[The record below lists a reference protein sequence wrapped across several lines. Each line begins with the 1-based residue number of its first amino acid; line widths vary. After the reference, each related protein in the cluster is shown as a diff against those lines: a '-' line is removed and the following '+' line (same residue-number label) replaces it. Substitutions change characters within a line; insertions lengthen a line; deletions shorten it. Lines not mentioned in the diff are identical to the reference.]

1 MILLRLY
8 LLAGLVAHKALWE
21 ALKQRGAGKPAIKQE
36 RRPVRLQLVKC
47 VKIAILLGILAQT
60 MTPDILPITS
70 SPFALRVIGVLTY
83 TAGLAIAILGRVQ
96 LGPNWSDIEAA
107 RVAGEQAVVSH
118 GLYRYIRHP
127 IYTGD
132 LLLLA
137 GLELSLNSWL
147 ALGVGLLAPVV
158 LLMAAREER
167 MLAAS
172 LPGYEAYRAR
182 TKRFIPFVV

>member
-1 MILLRLY
+1 MIWLRIY

-21 ALKQRGAGKPAIKQE
+21 ALK
-36 RRPVRLQLVKC
+36 RRPANGAAKRGRQPIGVKLVKA
-47 VKIAILLGILAQT
+47 VKIAILLGVVAQT
-60 MTPDILPITS
+60 MAPYVFPITP
-70 SPFALRVIGVLTY
+70 SPFTLRVIGVLIY
-83 TAGLAIAILGRVQ
+83 TAGLAIALLGRIQ
-96 LGPNWSDIEAA
+96 LGSNWSDIETAQA
-107 RVAGEQAVVSH
+107 LRNQAVVSR

-127 IYTGD
+127 IYVGD

-147 ALGVGLLAPVV
+147 VLAVGFLAPVV
-158 LLMAAREER
+158 LWKAAREEK

-172 LPGYEAYRAR
+172 LPGYDAYCAQ